1 MIRWTRFKELP
12 LVPSPLLYDDVLY
25 LIKDGGILTALDPL
39 SGAVLKQ
46 GRLRNAID
54 GYTASP
60 VAADGRI
67 VFASE
72 SGKLTVVRAG
82 AEWEDLG
89 THDLGETIYA
99 SPALAGDKVYVR
111 TTDAIWCFGPETSR

>member
-12 LVPSPLLYDDVLY
+12 LAPSPLLYDDVLY
-25 LIKDGGILTALDPL
+25 LVKDGGILTALDPL

-82 AEWEDLG
+82 AEWEELT

-99 SPALAGDKVYVR
+99 SPALAGDRVYVR
-111 TTDAIWCFGPETSR
+111 TTDAIWCFGPETPR